1 MMTFASTRDPSI
13 TADFRQAVLAG
24 LAPDGGLYHPT
35 EQPDLHSLFLGLNPE
50 GSFVDTAVTVVERLF
65 GDTFGAHTAELV
77 RRAFPFAPEL
87 ISLTDQ
93 IDILELFHG
102 PSCAF
107 KDFGASFLATAME
120 TFLAGTD
127 ERAVILTATSGDTGS
142 AVAQAFH
149 NRPNIEVVILYP
161 SGRVSNLQEQQ
172 LTTVGG
178 NVTALEVA
186 GSFDDCQ
193 RLVKEAFVDKELR
206 HAVPLTS
213 ANSINIGRLLPQA
226 LYYIHA
232 FALLRAR
239 MISEFY
245 FCVPSGNF
253 GNLTAGVLA
262 WSWGLPVSGFIAA
275 TNVND
280 VVPDYLRTGHYVPRA
295 SIQTIANAMDVGDPS
310 NFERLLAIFDSDHAA
325 LSTLVS
331 GVAATDEQIRATM
344 RQVYDE
350 KGLFIDPHT
359 AAGIY
364 GAQSFLASEGAGD
377 ATIVTLSTAHPAK
390 FVEVVEEVCGARPDL
405 PAALETALHREKH
418 SMPIAAESAALK
430 HYLLE
435 RHTAHG

>member
-1 MMTFASTRDPSI
+1 VRFASTRDTSF
-13 TADFRQAVLAG
+13 TVDFRRAVLDG
-24 LAPDGGLYHPT
+24 LAPDGGLYHPL
-35 EQPDLHSLFLGLNPE
+35 EQPDLHSLFLGLSPQ
-50 GSFVDTAVTVVERLF
+50 GSFVDTAVAVVQRLF
-65 GDTFGAHTAELV
+65 GDDFGADAGEVV
-77 RRAFPFAPEL
+77 RRAFRFSPKL

-107 KDFGASFLATAME
+107 KDFGASFLASAME
-120 TFLAGTD
+120 SFLADAG

-142 AVAQAFH
+142 AVAQAFY

-161 SGRVSNLQEQQ
+161 SGRVSRLQEQQ
-172 LTTVGG
+172 LTTIGG

-193 RLVKEAFVDKELR
+193 RLAKEAFVDKDLR
-206 HAVPLTS
+206 RAVPLTS
-213 ANSINIGRLLPQA
+213 ANSINPGRLLPQA

-280 VVPDYLRTGHYVPRA
+280 VVPAYLRTGNYVPRS
-295 SIQTIANAMDVGDPS
+295 SIRTIANAMDVGDPS
-310 NFERLLAIFDSDHAA
+310 NFERLLAIFEADHTA

-331 GVAATDEQIRATM
+331 GVVATDDQIRATM
-344 RQVYDE
+344 RRVYDE
-350 KGLFIDPHT
+350 RGLLIDPHT
-359 AAGIY
+359 AAGVY
-364 GAQSFLASEGAGD
+364 GAETFLASEGAGD

-390 FVEVVEEVCGARPDL
+390 FVEVVEEVCGVRPEL
-405 PAALETALHREKH
+405 PEALETALHRQKH
-418 SMPIAAESAALK
+418 SVPIAADGAALK

-435 RHTAHG
+435 HHTAHG

>member
-1 MMTFASTRDPSI
+1 MTFASTRDPSL

-35 EQPDLHSLFLGLNPE
+35 EQPDLNSLFLGLNPQS
-50 GSFVDTAVTVVERLF
+50 SFVETATTVVERLF
-65 GDTFGAHTAELV
+65 GDTFGAETSEVV

-87 ISLTDQ
+87 KPLSDQ

-107 KDFGASFLATAME
+107 KDFGASFLASAME
-120 TFLAGTD
+120 TFLADSG

-149 NRPNIEVVILYP
+149 DRPNIEVVILYP
-161 SGRVSNLQEQQ
+161 SGRVSSLQEQQ

-193 RLVKEAFVDKELR
+193 RLAKDAFVDKDLR
-206 HAVPLTS
+206 RAVPLTS

-226 LYYIHA
+226 LYYIYA
-232 FALLRAR
+232 FGLLRAK

-275 TNVND
+275 TNIND
-280 VVPDYLRTGHYVPRA
+280 VVPDYLRTGNYVPRS
-295 SIQTIANAMDVGDPS
+295 SIRTIANAMDVGDPS
-310 NFERLLAIFDSDHAA
+310 NFERLLAIFDSDHEAI
-325 LSTLVS
+325 STLVS
-331 GVAATDEQIRATM
+331 GVVATDEQIRATM
-344 RQVYDE
+344 RRVFDE
-350 KGLFIDPHT
+350 TGMFVDPHT
-359 AAGIY
+359 AAGIH
-364 GAQSFLASEGAGD
+364 GARTFLADEGAGD

-390 FVEVVEEVCGARPDL
+390 FVEIVEDVCGVRPDL
-405 PAALETALHREKH
+405 PPALETAFHREKH
-418 SMPIAAESAALK
+418 SVPIAADGAALK
-430 HYLLE
+430 QYLLD
-435 RHTAHG
+435 HHSLHG